1 VIAHRGK
8 LRLATEIAV
17 SSSAQVAVFVTPA
30 VALLSWLVTPALPLA
45 FRWEELGA
53 MALAVVVVTVVVF
66 DGLSKRWQGLTL
78 IGLYLALVV
87 GFGLAGD
94 R

>member
-1 VIAHRGK
+1 
-8 LRLATEIAV
+8 
-17 SSSAQVAVFVTPA
+17 
-30 VALLSWLVTPALPLA
+30 
-45 FRWEELGA
+45 

-78 IGLYLALVV
+78 IGLYLALAV